1 MKELDQQAKYNIAQ
15 VIATMAI
22 EDMAPD
28 NRTIE
33 NLKRV
38 AAGEKTADQ
47 IIKEIIKEY
56 KNG

>member
-1 MKELDQQAKYNIAQ
+1 MKILDEQAQHHIAQ

-28 NRTIE
+28 SRTIE
-33 NLKRV
+33 NLEKI

-47 IIKEIIKEY
+47 IINEIKNEY
-56 KNG
+56 ENG

>member
-1 MKELDQQAKYNIAQ
+1 MKNLDEQAKYNIAQ

-28 NRTIE
+28 SRTIE
-33 NLKRV
+33 NLEKI

-47 IIKEIIKEY
+47 IINEIKKEY
-56 KNG
+56 ENG

>member
-1 MKELDQQAKYNIAQ
+1 MENLDEKAQHNIAQ

-28 NRTIE
+28 SRTIE
-33 NLKRV
+33 NLEKI

-47 IIKEIIKEY
+47 IINEIKKEY
-56 KNG
+56 ENG